1 MNRQQRQ
8 KVLGK
13 AWCVPVVRHLLAPL
27 KDYFTCEDLSPLAT
41 AASSSSPPSS
51 QSSSASAE
59 QQLSS

>member
-27 KDYFTCEDLSPLAT
+27 KDYFTCEDLSPLTT
-41 AASSSSPPSS
+41 AASSSPPSSS